1 MKKYFIVACVIALIG
16 LIGSLVH
23 NIHEAKVYEDKWK
36 TAVANVKAYDEL
48 LSDSKNKSTAY
59 ELTIDQLNNVK
70 DSTIRE
76 LNELKKKLKIKDKNL
91 ISTQNIKTVY
101 SKADT
106 IHFTDTIFKDKV
118 LSADTIIGDEWY
130 KAKVTL
136 KYPHTVI
143 INPTFT
149 SDKSIIV
156 STKKETVNPPKKLW
170 ILRLFQKKQT
180 VLKVDIVEKN
190 PYVQQESS
198 RYVKII
204 KPT

>member
-23 NIHEAKVYEDKWK
+23 NIHEAKTYEDKWK

-59 ELTIDQLNNVK
+59 ELTISQLNNAK
-70 DSTIRE
+70 DSTIKE

-91 ISTQNIKTVY
+91 ISAQNIKTVY

-118 LSADTIIGDEWY
+118 LSADTIVGDEWY

-136 KYPHTVI
+136 KCPHTVI

-180 VLKVDIVEKN
+180 VLNVDIVEKN

-204 KPT
+204 KPH

>member
-23 NIHEAKVYEDKWK
+23 NIHEAKAYEDKWK

-70 DSTIRE
+70 DSTIKE

-91 ISTQNIKTVY
+91 ISAQNIKTVY
-101 SKADT
+101 SKVDT

-118 LSADTIIGDEWY
+118 LSADTIVGDEWY
-130 KAKVTL
+130 KAKVIL

-180 VLKVDIVEKN
+180 VLNVDVVEKN

-198 RYVKII
+198 RYIKII
-204 KPT
+204 K

>member
-1 MKKYFIVACVIALIG
+1 MKKYFIIACVIAFIG
-16 LIGSLVH
+16 LIGSLVY
-23 NIHEAKVYEDKWK
+23 NIHESKTYEDKWK
-36 TAVANVKAYDEL
+36 TAMANVKAYDEL

-59 ELTIDQLNNVK
+59 EFTINQLNNAK

-91 ISTQNIKTVY
+91 ISVQNIKTGY
-101 SKADT
+101 SRTDT
-106 IHFTDTIFKDKV
+106 IYFTDTIFRDKE
-118 LSADTIIGDEWY
+118 LLIDTIIGDEWY
-130 KAKVTL
+130 KAKVAL
-136 KYPHTVI
+136 KYPHTII

-180 VLKVDIVEKN
+180 VLNVDVIEKN

-198 RYVKII
+198 RYIKII
-204 KPT
+204 K

>member
-23 NIHEAKVYEDKWK
+23 NIHEAKAYEDKWK

-70 DSTIRE
+70 DSTIKE

-91 ISTQNIKTVY
+91 ISVQNIKTVY

-118 LSADTIIGDEWY
+118 LSADTIVGDEWY
-130 KAKVTL
+130 KAKVIL

-180 VLKVDIVEKN
+180 VLNVDVVEKN

-198 RYVKII
+198 RYIKII
-204 KPT
+204 K

>member
-23 NIHEAKVYEDKWK
+23 NIHEAKAYEDKWK

-48 LSDSKNKSTAY
+48 LSDSKNKSIAY
-59 ELTIDQLNNVK
+59 ELTISQLNNAK
-70 DSTIRE
+70 DSTIKE

-91 ISTQNIKTVY
+91 ISAQNINTVY

-118 LSADTIIGDEWY
+118 LSADTIVGDEWY
-130 KAKVTL
+130 KAKVAL

-156 STKKETVNPPKKLW
+156 FTKKETVNPPKKLW

-180 VLKVDIVEKN
+180 VLKVDVVEKN

-204 KPT
+204 K

>member
-23 NIHEAKVYEDKWK
+23 NIHEAKAYEDKWK

-70 DSTIRE
+70 DSTIKE
-76 LNELKKKLKIKDKNL
+76 LNKLKKKLKIKDKNL
-91 ISTQNIKTVY
+91 ISAQNIKTVY

-118 LSADTIIGDEWY
+118 LSADTIVGDEWY
-130 KAKVTL
+130 KAKVIL

-180 VLKVDIVEKN
+180 VLNVDVIEKN

-198 RYVKII
+198 RYIKII
-204 KPT
+204 K

>member
-23 NIHEAKVYEDKWK
+23 NIHEAKAYEDKWK

-70 DSTIRE
+70 DSTIKE

-91 ISTQNIKTVY
+91 ISAQNIKTVY

-118 LSADTIIGDEWY
+118 LSADTIVGDEWY
-130 KAKVTL
+130 KAKVIL

-180 VLKVDIVEKN
+180 VLNVDVVEKN

-198 RYVKII
+198 RYIKII
-204 KPT
+204 K

>member
-1 MKKYFIVACVIALIG
+1 MKKYFIIVCVIAFIG
-16 LIGSLVH
+16 LIGSLVY
-23 NIHEAKVYEDKWK
+23 NIHESKTYEDKWK
-36 TAVANVKAYDEL
+36 TAVANVKACDEL

-59 ELTIDQLNNVK
+59 ELTINQLNNVK

-91 ISTQNIKTVY
+91 ISVQNIKTGY
-101 SKADT
+101 SRTDT
-106 IHFTDTIFKDKV
+106 IHFTDTIFRDKE
-118 LSADTIIGDEWY
+118 LSIDTIIGDEWY

-180 VLKVDIVEKN
+180 VLNVDVIEKN
-190 PYVQQESS
+190 PYVQRESS
-198 RYVKII
+198 RYIKII
-204 KPT
+204 K

>member
-1 MKKYFIVACVIALIG
+1 MKKYFIIACVIAFIG
-16 LIGSLVH
+16 LIGSLVY
-23 NIHEAKVYEDKWK
+23 NIHESKTYEDKWK
-36 TAVANVKAYDEL
+36 TAMANVKAYDEL

-59 ELTIDQLNNVK
+59 ELTISQLNNVK

-91 ISTQNIKTVY
+91 ISVQNIKTGY
-101 SKADT
+101 SRTDT
-106 IHFTDTIFKDKV
+106 IHFTDTIFRDKE
-118 LSADTIIGDEWY
+118 LSIDTIIGDEWY
-130 KAKVTL
+130 KAKVAL
-136 KYPHTVI
+136 KYPHTII

-180 VLKVDIVEKN
+180 VLNVDVIEKN

-198 RYVKII
+198 RYVKIL
-204 KPT
+204 K

>member
-1 MKKYFIVACVIALIG
+1 MKKYFIIACVIAFIG
-16 LIGSLVH
+16 LIGSLVY
-23 NIHEAKVYEDKWK
+23 NIHESKTYENKWK
-36 TAVANVKAYDEL
+36 TAVANSKAYDEL

-59 ELTIDQLNNVK
+59 ELTINQLNNAK
-70 DSTIRE
+70 DSTIKE

-91 ISTQNIKTVY
+91 ISVQNIKTGY
-101 SKADT
+101 SRTDT
-106 IHFTDTIFKDKV
+106 IYFTDTIFRDKE
-118 LSADTIIGDEWY
+118 LSIDTIIGDEWY
-130 KAKVTL
+130 KAKVAL
-136 KYPHTVI
+136 KYPHTII

-180 VLKVDIVEKN
+180 VLNVDVIEKN

-198 RYVKII
+198 RYIKII
-204 KPT
+204 K

>member
-1 MKKYFIVACVIALIG
+1 MKKYFIIACVIALIG

-23 NIHEAKVYEDKWK
+23 NIHEAKAYEDKWK

-91 ISTQNIKTVY
+91 ISAQNIKTVY

-118 LSADTIIGDEWY
+118 LSADTIVGDEWY
-130 KAKVTL
+130 KAKVIL

-180 VLKVDIVEKN
+180 VLNVDVVEKN

-198 RYVKII
+198 RYIKII
-204 KPT
+204 K

>member
-1 MKKYFIVACVIALIG
+1 MKKYFIVACVIAFIG

-23 NIHEAKVYEDKWK
+23 NIHEAKAYEDKWK

-91 ISTQNIKTVY
+91 ISAQNIKTVY

-118 LSADTIIGDEWY
+118 LSADTIVGDEWY

-180 VLKVDIVEKN
+180 VLNVDVVEKN

-204 KPT
+204 K

>member
-1 MKKYFIVACVIALIG
+1 MKKYFIIACVMAFIG

-23 NIHEAKVYEDKWK
+23 NIHETKTYEDKWK
-36 TAVANVKAYDEL
+36 TAVANAKAYDEL

-59 ELTIDQLNNVK
+59 ELTINQLNNVK

-118 LSADTIIGDEWY
+118 LSADTIVGDEWY
-130 KAKVTL
+130 KAKVIL

-180 VLKVDIVEKN
+180 VLNVDVVEKN

-198 RYVKII
+198 RYIKII
-204 KPT
+204 K

>member
-23 NIHEAKVYEDKWK
+23 NIHEAKAYEDKWK

-70 DSTIRE
+70 DSTIKE

-91 ISTQNIKTVY
+91 ISAQNIKTVY

-118 LSADTIIGDEWY
+118 LSADTIVGDEWY
-130 KAKVTL
+130 KAKVIL

-149 SDKSIIV
+149 SGKSIIV

-180 VLKVDIVEKN
+180 VLNVDVVEKN

-198 RYVKII
+198 RYIKII
-204 KPT
+204 K

>member
-23 NIHEAKVYEDKWK
+23 NIHEAKAYEDKWK

-70 DSTIRE
+70 DSTIKE

-91 ISTQNIKTVY
+91 ISAQNIKTVY

-106 IHFTDTIFKDKV
+106 IYFTDTIFKDKV
-118 LSADTIIGDEWY
+118 LSADTIVGDEWY
-130 KAKVTL
+130 KAKVIL

-180 VLKVDIVEKN
+180 VLNVDVVEKN

-198 RYVKII
+198 RYIKII
-204 KPT
+204 K

>member
-23 NIHEAKVYEDKWK
+23 NIHEAKAYEDKWK

-91 ISTQNIKTVY
+91 ISAQNIKTVY

-118 LSADTIIGDEWY
+118 LSADTIVGDEWY
-130 KAKVTL
+130 KAKVIL

-180 VLKVDIVEKN
+180 VLNVDVVEKN

-198 RYVKII
+198 RYIKII
-204 KPT
+204 K

>member
-23 NIHEAKVYEDKWK
+23 NIHEAKAYEDKWK
-36 TAVANVKAYDEL
+36 TAVANVKTYDEL

-70 DSTIRE
+70 DSTIKE

-91 ISTQNIKTVY
+91 ISAQNIKTVY

-118 LSADTIIGDEWY
+118 LSADTIVGDEWY
-130 KAKVTL
+130 KAKVIL

-180 VLKVDIVEKN
+180 VLNVDVVEKN

-198 RYVKII
+198 RYIKII
-204 KPT
+204 K

>member
-23 NIHEAKVYEDKWK
+23 NIREAKAYEDKWK

-70 DSTIRE
+70 DSTIKE

-91 ISTQNIKTVY
+91 ISAQNIKTVY

-118 LSADTIIGDEWY
+118 LSADTIVGDEWY
-130 KAKVTL
+130 KAKVIL

-180 VLKVDIVEKN
+180 VLNVDVVEKN

-198 RYVKII
+198 RYIKII
-204 KPT
+204 K

>member
-1 MKKYFIVACVIALIG
+1 MKKYFIIACVMAFIG

-23 NIHEAKVYEDKWK
+23 NIHEAKAYEDKWK

-70 DSTIRE
+70 DSTIKE

-91 ISTQNIKTVY
+91 ISAQNIKTVY

-118 LSADTIIGDEWY
+118 LSADTIVGDEWY
-130 KAKVTL
+130 KAKVIL

-180 VLKVDIVEKN
+180 VLNVDVVEKN

-198 RYVKII
+198 RYIKII
-204 KPT
+204 K